1 MRRRV
6 LRCLS
11 GFFAVLAVCVV
22 QSTAGDW
29 PRFRG
34 PNGSG
39 ISDSTELPVEFGPQK
54 NLLWKVKVPFGRS
67 SPIVTGDRVFLTASE
82 GNNLITMCLERNTGR
97 IMWQRKIVRERAA
110 EIYKANDPASPTPVT
125 DGTNVYAFFA
135 DLGLVSYGPDG
146 NERWRV
152 PMGPFHSFYGL
163 ANSPILVGDAV
174 IQLVDTRTDP
184 ILTAVHAG
192 SGRTLWTVKRPTTVE
207 GFSTPV
213 VRASEEGSPEILV
226 LGSHRLDAYSA
237 ENGETLWWAG
247 GLGYLPKGVPVIG
260 RGFVV
265 VSTSGSDRPSF
276 PPYSETLRK
285 YDANHDGQIVREEVP
300 TEALLHEH
308 FGAVDTNRDGFLD
321 EGEYS
326 FVRMAGVGG
335 YGFAAVSLQDSA
347 RQTERKILWR
357 YKKTYPNVP
366 SPILYR
372 DILYSV
378 KNGGIIVAMNPV
390 TGEVLKAGRT
400 KEAMEK
406 YFSSPVAAD
415 GKIVMVSESG
425 KVTVLK
431 AGRDWEV
438 LAVNDLGEECWATPA
453 IASGSLYIRAR
464 NTLYCFRKMK

>member
-22 QSTAGDW
+22 QSTADDW

-152 PMGPFHSFYGL
+152 PLGPFHSFYGV

-174 IQLVDTRTDP
+174 IQLVDARTDP
-184 ILTAVHAG
+184 ILTAVHSG
-192 SGRTLWTVKRPTTVE
+192 TGRTLWTVKRPTTVE

-213 VRASEEGSPEILV
+213 VHTPEGGAPEILV
-226 LGSHRLDAYSA
+226 LGSHRLDAYSV
-237 ENGETLWWAG
+237 ENGETLWTAS
-247 GLGYLPKGVPVIG
+247 GLGYLPKGVPVVG

-265 VSTSGSDRPSF
+265 VSTQGSEQPSAW
-276 PPYSETLRK
+276 PYSEVLQNH
-285 YDANHDGQIVREEVP
+285 DANHDGRVAREEVP
-300 TEALLHEH
+300 TDWDDF
-308 FGAVDTNRDGFLD
+308 FGYVDANTDGFID
-321 EGEYS
+321 EGE
-326 FVRMAGVGG
+326 FNFIRMARGGGG
-335 YGFAAVSLQDSA
+335 YGFAAVSLRGGD

-357 YKKTYPNVP
+357 YQKTYPDVP

-453 IASGSLYIRAR
+453 IASGSLYIRTR

>member
-6 LRCLS
+6 LRRLFS
-11 GFFAVLAVCVV
+11 FLAILAICVA

-82 GNNLITMCLERNTGR
+82 GDNLTRMSLERDTGR
-97 IMWQRKIVRERAA
+97 IMWRRKIVRERAA

-152 PMGPFHSFYGL
+152 PLGPFHSFYGV

-174 IQLVDTRTDP
+174 IQVVDARTDP

-192 SGRTLWTVKRPTTVE
+192 TGRTLWTVKRPTTVE

-213 VRASEEGSPEILV
+213 VHTPEGGAPEILV

-237 ENGETLWWAG
+237 ENGKTLWWAG
-247 GLGYLPKGVPVIG
+247 GLGHLPKGVPVVG

-265 VSTSGSDRPSF
+265 VSTSGSEQPHS
-276 PPYSETLRK
+276 PPYSEALQK
-285 YDANHDGQIVREEVP
+285 VDANHDGRVSREEVP
-300 TEALLHEH
+300 PDALLYVH
-308 FGAVDTNRDGFLD
+308 FGYVDVNTDGFVD
-321 EGEYS
+321 EGE
-326 FVRMAGVGG
+326 FNFMRMAGVGG
-335 YGFAAVSLQDSA
+335 YGFAAVSLGGGD
-347 RQTERKILWR
+347 RQMEWKILWR
-357 YKKTYPNVP
+357 YKKTYPNIP

-372 DILYSV
+372 DILYGV
-378 KNGGIIVAMNPV
+378 KNGGIIVAMDPT
-390 TGEVLKAGRT
+390 TGGVLKIGRT
-400 KEAMEK
+400 KEAVEN
-406 YFSSPVAAD
+406 YSSSPVAAN
-415 GKIVMVSESG
+415 GKVVMVSESG

-431 AGRDWEV
+431 AGRDWAV
-438 LAVNDLGEECWATPA
+438 LAVNDLGEESWATPA
-453 IASGSLYIRAR
+453 IASGNLYIR
-464 NTLYCFRKMK
+464 T